1 QPREPGIAV
10 ALLERGA
17 VADRDPRAPRSR
29 DLDREV
35 DVGAWVEARVH
46 LEELGDRLDVV
57 ARDPERLPPP
67 TRGEGGNPGPLPSR
81 ELGGRLV
88 AEALRTAEDEP
99 AREQMAL
106 QRELL

>member
-17 VADRDPRAPRSR
+17 VADRNPRAPRSR

-35 DVGAWVEARVH
+35 DVGARVEARVH
-46 LEELGDRLDVV
+46 LEELGDRLGGV
-57 ARDPERLPPP
+57 ARDPERLPQP
-67 TRGEGGNPGPLPSR
+67 TRGERGDPGPLAFR

-88 AEALRTAEDEP
+88 AEALRTAEDETARENLDP
-99 AREQMAL
+99 AREIA
-106 QRELL
+106 